1 MKKLFKKIV
10 VQQNVIEVN
19 LLKFVFLSIKIMLSL
34 LEIVFIKNS
43 LNILNKDMGTIRLYY
58 FYLTRF

>member
-10 VQQNVIEVN
+10 VQENVIEVN

-43 LNILNKDMGTIRLYY
+43 SNILNKDMSTIKLYY